1 MNINFIQRSGIMK
14 SFKKVLT
21 LLAVLVLIACCA
33 LFASAASDIAL
44 FGVVADVNGTA
55 VQINHWENEGKFY
68 LFLPSD
74 ADTSALQ
81 LELESAGEVKLDG
94 NAVADGDILSLAT
107 GSHTL
112 AVAGKTYTL
121 YVLQS
126 ANVASVH
133 ITTESGSMDAVHAD
147 KAYKEAAD
155 IIIVDD
161 GEVIV
166 DQELE
171 YIKGRGNSTWTY
183 AKKPYNIKFD
193 KKVDLFGMGK
203 AKKWSLLANYNDE
216 SVLRNYIALNLA
228 QDANIAFT
236 SEQVYI
242 DLYVNN
248 EYYGNYTLTE
258 SVEIGETRVD
268 IRDLEGETED
278 VNTADLDSY
287 SLGGAQ
293 VSDAANLKGG
303 TQKWVNI
310 PNNPDDITGGYLL
323 ECDLPSRYVK
333 EISGFVS
340 KRNQPIVVK
349 SPEYASEAQVKYISA
364 LYQEFEDALFSE
376 TGYNSLGKHYTEYM
390 DVESFVKMFV
400 FQDYVKNL
408 DVGQTSFYMYKDA
421 NSDVFVAAPV
431 WDFDYALGN
440 DFKLYFTRLEYP
452 EGWWAGIRYYMT
464 DNDSRYQ
471 PVILTALFK
480 HDDFFTK
487 TIAEWQNVF
496 APILTDAYIAD
507 IKAFSQE
514 ITASAVSNA
523 IRWNI
528 FETSDYAATE
538 KKYTSY
544 VNSDVIKFMKNR
556 RTELN
561 KGYTDTSVRIFFEP
575 NGGTGVTFSTKIVQV
590 GESMKLPAN
599 EFSNGFLV
607 FDGWNTEK
615 DGSGTSYANGA
626 TITLDSTRITLYAQ
640 WREASVTNFFARILE
655 FFNNI
660 FEQIRNFFE
669 SIFG

>member
-1 MNINFIQRSGIMK
+1 MK

-21 LLAVLVLIACCA
+21 LLSVLVLIACCA

-74 ADTSALQ
+74 ADTTSLQ
-81 LELESAGEVKLDG
+81 LTLEAAGEVKLDG
-94 NAVADGDILSLAT
+94 TAVVDGDMLSLAT

-112 AVAGKTYTL
+112 TVADKTYTL

-126 ANVASVH
+126 ANVPSVH
-133 ITTESGSMDAVHAD
+133 ITTESGSMDYVHAD
-147 KAYKEAAD
+147 KANKEAAD
-155 IIIVDD
+155 IIIIDD

-166 DQELE
+166 EKELE
-171 YIKGRGNSTWTY
+171 YIKGRGNSTWKY
-183 AKKPYNIKFD
+183 VKKPYNIKFD
-193 KKVDLFGMGK
+193 KKIDLFGMGK

-228 QDANIAFT
+228 QDAGIVYT

-258 SVEIGETRVD
+258 SVEVGETRVD
-268 IRDLEGETED
+268 IADLEGATED

-293 VSDAANLKGG
+293 VKDYLQLKGG

-323 ECDLPSRYVK
+323 ECEIPSRYVD
-333 EISGFVS
+333 EVSGFIS

-349 SPEYASEAQVKYISA
+349 APEYASEAQVKYISA
-364 LYQEFEDALFSE
+364 LYQEFEDALFSA
-376 TGYNSLGKHYTEYM
+376 TGYNSLGKHYTEYI

-421 NSDVFVAAPV
+421 GSDVFVAAPV

-440 DFKLYFTRLEYP
+440 NYKLNDGDLKDP
-452 EGWWAGIRYYMT
+452 EGWWVGIRFYRT
-464 DNDSRYQ
+464 GNDSKYQ
-471 PVILTALFK
+471 PIILSAMFK
-480 HDDFFTK
+480 YDDFFAQTVD
-487 TIAEWQNVF
+487 AWQNVF
-496 APILTDAYIAD
+496 APVLTDAYIAN

-528 FETSDYAATE
+528 FETSTYDETA
-538 KKYTSY
+538 KKYSSY
-544 VNSDVIKFMKNR
+544 VDSDVIKFMKSR
-556 RTELN
+556 RAQLN
-561 KGYTDTSVRIFFEP
+561 KGYSDTGVRIFFDA
-575 NGGTGVTFSTKIVQV
+575 NGGTGQTFTTQIAQV
-590 GESMKLPAN
+590 GDKMKLPDNA
-599 EFSNGFLV
+599 FSNGVLV

-615 DGSGTSYANGA
+615 DGSGTAYANRA
-626 TITLDSTRITLYAQ
+626 TITLDSTHITLYAQ
-640 WREASVTNFFARILE
+640 WRESSVTNFFAKILE

-660 FEQIRNFFE
+660 FEQIRNFFA